1 MRPMKAGDMASVI
14 GGKLVRGGKDALSSG
29 VSTDSRNIKPGEAF
43 FALKGPRFDG
53 HAFIKDVFAKGA
65 SVAVVEK
72 EDGIADLPEVAAVI
86 KVEDALKALGSLAA
100 HVRSLH
106 RIPVVAVTGS
116 AGKTTTKEMIASIL
130 SVSRKVLKTEG
141 NRNNLIGLPLTIL
154 GLDPSHEAAVLELGI
169 SEEGEMERLASICGP
184 DVALITNIG
193 RSHLQ
198 SLGSI
203 DGVQREKG
211 RLFELLPPHGV
222 KIVNLDDPRVVEAA
236 KGPGET
242 VTFSMSGKADVQV
255 ESRDSEDPFSGPVV
269 VYKVRGK
276 KVEARFASPGVTS
289 VMNGAAAV
297 AAALA
302 LGAPLEDMAAGL
314 SAPLAVKGRMAVV
327 KAGGVVVLDDTYN
340 ANPESMTAALKT
352 LAGARGRKIAV
363 LGDMLEL
370 GDVSAAEHASIG
382 MLAAGLGVD
391 ALVAI
396 GEFSL
401 NTAEAARAAGVEK
414 SFGFAS
420 KEEALNALRAVVS
433 DGDTVLVK
441 GSRGVALEEVV
452 EFLKRMDSRR
462 ACG

>member
-1 MRPMKAGDMASVI
+1 MRPLRAKELASVI
-14 GGKLVRGGKDALSSG
+14 KGAVIKGSLETLAGG
-29 VSTDSRNIKPGEAF
+29 VSTDSRNIRPGEAF

-53 HAFIKDVFAKGA
+53 HAFLKEIFAKGA
-65 SVAVVEK
+65 SIAVVEK
-72 EDGIADLPEVAAVI
+72 DDGLRELPAEAAVI
-86 KVEDALKALGSLAA
+86 KTDDTLKALGSLAA
-100 HVRSLH
+100 HLRSIY

-141 NRNNLIGLPLTIL
+141 NRNNLIGLPLTLL

-169 SEEGEMERLASICGP
+169 SEEGEMERLANICRP

-203 DGVQREKG
+203 EGVAREKG
-211 RLFELLPPHGV
+211 RLFELLPQHGV
-222 KIVNLDDPRVVEAA
+222 KIVNIDDPRVVKAS

-242 VTFSMSGKADVQV
+242 VTYSMSGKADVKV
-255 ESRDSEDPFSGPVV
+255 ESWDSEGPFSGPSA
-269 VYKVRGK
+269 VYEVRGK
-276 KVEARFASPGVTS
+276 KLEARFASPGFTN

-302 LGAPLEDMAAGL
+302 LGAPFEDMAAGL
-314 SAPLAVKGRMAVV
+314 SAPLAVKGRMVV
-327 KAGGVVVLDDTYN
+327 VRAGDVIVLDDTYN
-340 ANPESMTAALKT
+340 ANPESMAAALKT
-352 LAGARGRKIAV
+352 LADARGRKVAV

-370 GDVSAAEHASIG
+370 GNASEREHASIG
-382 MLAAGLGVD
+382 ALAAGLGVD
-391 ALVAI
+391 SLVAI
-396 GEFSL
+396 GEFSRS
-401 NTAEAARAAGVEK
+401 TAEAARAAGIEN

-420 KEEALNALRAVVS
+420 KEEALKALRAVVS

-452 EFLKRMDSRR
+452 EFLKRMDTRR